1 MGSKIKVTF
10 ACSENWNNMPKTGN
24 CRFCQTCEKQIIDFT
39 QLNNR
44 QISDYLQQN
53 QNVCGRIKQSQIN
66 SINSQELFLPKI
78 HSRNRWIWTIG
89 LGALLGITEPVQAQT
104 NENNIEQTKSNNDEK
119 TLSSLEQTVTIT
131 GRVTDIDFGDPISD
145 VLITIENTDIKT
157 YTDKNGK
164 YSLTFDKDLDK
175 ETLVTFSIANYKEEK
190 LSLKRISPYRNLKLM
205 SDDEVVIGAIII
217 SK

>member
-1 MGSKIKVTF
+1 M
-10 ACSENWNNMPKTGN
+10 
-24 CRFCQTCEKQIIDFT
+24 
-39 QLNNR
+39 
-44 QISDYLQQN
+44 
-53 QNVCGRIKQSQIN
+53 
-66 SINSQELFLPKI
+66 
-78 HSRNRWIWTIG
+78 
-89 LGALLGITEPVQAQT
+89 
-104 NENNIEQTKSNNDEK
+104 
-119 TLSSLEQTVTIT
+119 SSLEQTVTIT